1 MSRRRA
7 DRPIHTYPAPKR
19 KAALWRHRDIFLKE
33 GVSQILERMRTPVL
47 DGQGSVLLVGLND
60 AAVQFFR
67 DAHRAKAPITSELE
81 TWAARV
87 ASTSEA
93 FLAALGLKAGNPP
106 QGSLNEALHNAFVT
120 LTAWNWDY
128 SSNCECADRLD
139 PLEALAMAAGGAFVA
154 HDLSS
159 RAASYY
165 ASQKVDRQSAAK
177 RKGLS
182 PRQRLTISLARLYS
196 RCFGEKVPKY
206 PQPGASPFLR
216 FVKATFDIIAIRMA
230 PTARAIALPDDGS
243 DAEAAKNLGK
253 VNERQIAGD
262 LKVVHMLIEREHGP
276 LAGPPTPS
284 LADTY
289 IAGLPPEVREILE
302 RAREEVLGQRK
313 EQPPKDAP
321 AANASEPP
329 ASQARAAPKKKR
341 GFSRS

>member
-1 MSRRRA
+1 MSRT
-7 DRPIHTYPAPKR
+7 RPGQPVRIYSAPVR
-19 KAALWRHRDIFLKE
+19 TAALWQQKAVFLTE
-33 GVSQILERMRTPVL
+33 HVSQILDCVREPVFN
-47 DGQGSVLLVGLND
+47 GQESVLLAGLND
-60 AAVQFFR
+60 AATQFFR
-67 DAHRAKAPITSELE
+67 DARRAKAPITSEME
-81 TWAARV
+81 TWAVRV
-87 ASTSEA
+87 ASTSAA
-93 FLAALGLKAGNPP
+93 FLAALGVEAGKPP
-106 QGSLNEALHNAFVT
+106 QGTLNEVLLNAFVA
-120 LTAWNWDY
+120 LTAWNRNG
-128 SSNCECADRLD
+128 SSNCECADHLD
-139 PLEALAMAAGGAFVA
+139 PLEALAMAAGGALVA

-182 PRQRLTISLARLYS
+182 PRQRLTISLAKLYN
-196 RCFGEKVPKY
+196 RCFAKEAPKF

-216 FVKATFDIIAIRMA
+216 FAKASYDIMAIRMA
-230 PTARAIALPDDGS
+230 SPARAITLPEDGS
-243 DAEAAKNLGK
+243 DAKAAKNLGK

-262 LKVVHMLIEREHGP
+262 LKVVHVLIEREHGP

-302 RAREEVLGQRK
+302 RAREDVLGQRK

-329 ASQARAAPKKKR
+329 ASQAGAAPKKKR